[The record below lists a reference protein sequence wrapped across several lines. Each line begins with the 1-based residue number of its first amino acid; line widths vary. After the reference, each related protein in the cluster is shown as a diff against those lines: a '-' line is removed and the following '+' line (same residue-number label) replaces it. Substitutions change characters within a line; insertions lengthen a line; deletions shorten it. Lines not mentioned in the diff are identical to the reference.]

1 MHLSRAPAI
10 HNIQERLSNFMK
22 LPWVSELLEWTFL
35 YDQQSKIDQL
45 PYNTTFFQKIGKCTY
60 EQWKSGEVSK
70 DILLKRTIA
79 SFNSLIY
86 ILREILEDLWKN
98 EENIT
103 KTTLE
108 KEWIEYMI
116 IWIETG
122 KAAIPIELEKAS
134 HQSILW
140 DDERKELTK
149 QVEQGQSRLYGP
161 KISENLEEVLGSFEL
176 LCTEYNNGNQYLTDS
191 QKVRFTKIYTSLV
204 EKIRWIYEWKNIV
217 FPKLNTPQKII
228 PIKHKFTVA
237 ALEKSENI
245 YLPKVVYMKL
255 FQQYIDAQGL
265 RQRVVVNPDTSSIY
279 DSPDELQIPNWA
291 QYEVKNIKEI
301 LLLMVHEIGVHYTN
315 QATSEKNW
323 FQVRWAKN
331 VEKEEWLA
339 IIMESLFAGTKLKDI
354 TKVGYSYP
362 YALAWE
368 FLSKDDRQTLVDL
381 RIRMDEKVKWKSW
394 DTNHQ
399 RDLRVM
405 RWYPLDGPWAQRKDL
420 SYGSWA
426 RKIIHLVQEWKCSIL
441 DLYKWKFWID
451 DIVSGRLDILIPQEK
466 VTFPLL
472 FPEMLLFLIWTG
484 RDNFTHTNF
493 VSYLREK
500 YAGDID
506 EKDLNNIKIIQKFS
520 KIKILISMWRKLE
533 AYL

>member
-245 YLPKVVYMKL
+245 STK
-255 FQQYIDAQGL
+255 G
-265 RQRVVVNPDTSSIY
+265 SIY
-279 DSPDELQIPNWA
+279 ETFSTIHWCSG
-291 QYEVKNIKEI
+291 I
-301 LLLMVHEIGVHYTN
+301 T
-315 QATSEKNW
+315 ATGS
-323 FQVRWAKN
+323 
-331 VEKEEWLA
+331 
-339 IIMESLFAGTKLKDI
+339 
-354 TKVGYSYP
+354 
-362 YALAWE
+362 
-368 FLSKDDRQTLVDL
+368 SKP
-381 RIRMDEKVKWKSW
+381 
-394 DTNHQ
+394 
-399 RDLRVM
+399 
-405 RWYPLDGPWAQRKDL
+405 WY
-420 SYGSWA
+420 
-426 RKIIHLVQEWKCSIL
+426 
-441 DLYKWKFWID
+441 
-451 DIVSGRLDILIPQEK
+451 
-466 VTFPLL
+466 
-472 FPEMLLFLIWTG
+472 
-484 RDNFTHTNF
+484 
-493 VSYLREK
+493 
-500 YAGDID
+500 
-506 EKDLNNIKIIQKFS
+506 
-520 KIKILISMWRKLE
+520 
-533 AYL
+533 